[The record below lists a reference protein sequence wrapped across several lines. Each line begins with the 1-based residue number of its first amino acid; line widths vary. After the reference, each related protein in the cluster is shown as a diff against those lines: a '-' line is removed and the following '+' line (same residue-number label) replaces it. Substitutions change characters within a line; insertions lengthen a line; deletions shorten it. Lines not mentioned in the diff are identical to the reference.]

1 MLFGVTVAASAMI
14 HISGDPVA
22 LILESGI
29 ATNDQREELRIQLG
43 LDRPFAVQYRDFV
56 IRAIKGDLG
65 RSLRFRQPAL
75 EIVLE
80 RLPATVH
87 LAIGAMLFSV
97 LIAVP
102 VGIITAIRPH
112 GLISLAG
119 RLLTLVGQSVPLFWL
134 GIMFVLIFS
143 VWLRWLPVAGRF
155 EHASIVLPAT
165 TLGLYPMARIARIL
179 RVSMLESLSM
189 EYCRTARSKGLSEVS
204 VILRHVLRNAA
215 VPVVTVMGLQFG
227 YLLGGA
233 VVTETIFAWPGVGWL
248 SVQAVTARDMP
259 LVQAIIVVVALMYTF
274 INLLTDVF
282 CAYLNPQIIYD

>member
-1 MLFGVTVAASAMI
+1 MI
-14 HISGDPVA
+14 HVSGDPVA
-22 LILESGI
+22 LIMESGI
-29 ATNDQREELRIQLG
+29 ANNDQREELRQQLG
-43 LDRPFAVQYRDFV
+43 IDRPFIVQYRDFV
-56 IRAIKGDLG
+56 VEAIQGNLG

-80 RLPATVH
+80 RIPATIH
-87 LAIGAMLFSV
+87 LAVGAMLFSIV
-97 LIAVP
+97 IAVP

-112 GLISLAG
+112 GLISLIA

-155 EHASIVLPAT
+155 EPTSIILPAT

-179 RVSMLESLSM
+179 RVSMLEALSM
-189 EYCRTARSKGLSEVS
+189 EYCRTARAKGLPETT
-204 VILRHVLRNAA
+204 VIIAHVLRNAA

-248 SVQAVTARDMP
+248 SVQAVVARDLP
-259 LVQAIIVVVALMYTF
+259 LVQAIIVVVASMYIF
-274 INLLTDVF
+274 VNLVTDVF